1 MSNSDFD
8 KNGLDSYG
16 IHWLQ
21 YAAFAVSGFA
31 IFTTWAFFYD
41 ERFHNFVMNIL
52 RVINCSG
59 FNCNGAFWNSM
70 ANPDQKTILIG
81 NAFEEI
87 KNICINLQKDAD
99 ASNSEL
105 KSLLKLII
113 NEWEE
118 KEEQK
123 TGFGFR

>member
-1 MSNSDFD
+1 
-8 KNGLDSYG
+8 
-16 IHWLQ
+16 
-21 YAAFAVSGFA
+21 
-31 IFTTWAFFYD
+31 
-41 ERFHNFVMNIL
+41 
-52 RVINCSG
+52 
-59 FNCNGAFWNSM
+59 M
-70 ANPDQKTILIG
+70 ANPDQKTILID

-87 KNICINLQKDAD
+87 KNICTNLQKDAG

-105 KSLLKLII
+105 KSLLNLII

>member
-1 MSNSDFD
+1 
-8 KNGLDSYG
+8 
-16 IHWLQ
+16 
-21 YAAFAVSGFA
+21 
-31 IFTTWAFFYD
+31 
-41 ERFHNFVMNIL
+41 
-52 RVINCSG
+52 
-59 FNCNGAFWNSM
+59 M
-70 ANPDQKTILIG
+70 ANPDQKTILID

-87 KNICINLQKDAD
+87 KNICKNLQKDTD
-99 ASNSEL
+99 VSNSEL

>member
-1 MSNSDFD
+1 MGS
-8 KNGLDSYG
+8 
-16 IHWLQ
+16 
-21 YAAFAVSGFA
+21 
-31 IFTTWAFFYD
+31 T
-41 ERFHNFVMNIL
+41 VMEHYK
-52 RVINCSG
+52 
-59 FNCNGAFWNSM
+59 NSM
-70 ANPDQKTILIG
+70 ANPDQKTILID

-87 KNICINLQKDAD
+87 KNICINLQKDTN